1 MVVKRASKPHLLV
14 SNSPLYSL
22 SSLSKTASPS
32 HLRTSFSS
40 ISSFSAFNAKRDVKT
55 KRFVPRPESA
65 IIPPKKSAVPI
76 PPAVQTQPV
85 VEEGVAAESA
95 TVEDNPIAESA
106 SGGSDKMVV
115 EKTAEKRKTATKPPD
130 RTSKRTVEKA
140 PKAAKK
146 AGEKTKRTAKK
157 TVEEPRE
164 EEEQTEA
171 TQPSE
176 SREAL
181 IARDIE
187 REKRRLNAIVQEK
200 TSAIVHSQMREEE
213 TSCVIFSQ
221 YEE

>member
-1 MVVKRASKPHLLV
+1 M
-14 SNSPLYSL
+14 
-22 SSLSKTASPS
+22 
-32 HLRTSFSS
+32 
-40 ISSFSAFNAKRDVKT
+40 
-55 KRFVPRPESA
+55 
-65 IIPPKKSAVPI
+65 
-76 PPAVQTQPV
+76 
-85 VEEGVAAESA
+85 ESA
-95 TVEDNPIAESA
+95 TVEDNAIAESA

-130 RTSKRTVEKA
+130 RTNKKTVEKA

-164 EEEQTEA
+164 EERAEA
-171 TQPSE
+171 IKETATVQPSE

-200 TSAIVHSQMREEE
+200 TSAIVHSQIREEE

>member
-1 MVVKRASKPHLLV
+1 
-14 SNSPLYSL
+14 
-22 SSLSKTASPS
+22 
-32 HLRTSFSS
+32 
-40 ISSFSAFNAKRDVKT
+40 
-55 KRFVPRPESA
+55 
-65 IIPPKKSAVPI
+65 
-76 PPAVQTQPV
+76 
-85 VEEGVAAESA
+85 
-95 TVEDNPIAESA
+95 
-106 SGGSDKMVV
+106 MVV
-115 EKTAEKRKTATKPPD
+115 EKTAEKRKTATKPPN
-130 RTSKRTVEKA
+130 RTNKKTVEKA

-157 TVEEPRE
+157 TVEEPRK

>member
-1 MVVKRASKPHLLV
+1 
-14 SNSPLYSL
+14 
-22 SSLSKTASPS
+22 
-32 HLRTSFSS
+32 
-40 ISSFSAFNAKRDVKT
+40 
-55 KRFVPRPESA
+55 
-65 IIPPKKSAVPI
+65 
-76 PPAVQTQPV
+76 
-85 VEEGVAAESA
+85 
-95 TVEDNPIAESA
+95 
-106 SGGSDKMVV
+106 MVV

-130 RTSKRTVEKA
+130 RTNKKTVEKA

-164 EEEQTEA
+164 EEQTEA
-171 TQPSE
+171 TQPPE

-200 TSAIVHSQMREEE
+200 TSAIVHSQIREEE

>member
-1 MVVKRASKPHLLV
+1 
-14 SNSPLYSL
+14 
-22 SSLSKTASPS
+22 
-32 HLRTSFSS
+32 
-40 ISSFSAFNAKRDVKT
+40 
-55 KRFVPRPESA
+55 
-65 IIPPKKSAVPI
+65 
-76 PPAVQTQPV
+76 
-85 VEEGVAAESA
+85 
-95 TVEDNPIAESA
+95 
-106 SGGSDKMVV
+106 MVV

-130 RTSKRTVEKA
+130 RTNKKTVEKA
-140 PKAAKK
+140 SKTAKK
-146 AGEKTKRTAKK
+146 AGEKTKRTVKK
-157 TVEEPRE
+157 TVEGPR

-171 TQPSE
+171 TQPPE

>member
-1 MVVKRASKPHLLV
+1 
-14 SNSPLYSL
+14 
-22 SSLSKTASPS
+22 
-32 HLRTSFSS
+32 
-40 ISSFSAFNAKRDVKT
+40 
-55 KRFVPRPESA
+55 
-65 IIPPKKSAVPI
+65 
-76 PPAVQTQPV
+76 
-85 VEEGVAAESA
+85 
-95 TVEDNPIAESA
+95 
-106 SGGSDKMVV
+106 MVV

-130 RTSKRTVEKA
+130 RTNKKTVEKA
-140 PKAAKK
+140 SKTAKK
-146 AGEKTKRTAKK
+146 AGEKTKRTAK

-171 TQPSE
+171 TQPPE